1 MPTCKKCGKRG
12 LFLKIESDTGLCLSC
27 NEEFAE
33 EGKILTGKVMEA
45 KSKAAS
51 SKDPDEISVACK
63 ALEGYGNELIALNK
77 AYDVEPSQAL
87 LDLIEAH
94 KKIRED
100 LGK

>member
-12 LFLKIESDTGLCLSC
+12 LFLRLESDTGLCLSC
-27 NEEFAE
+27 NGEFAM

-51 SKDPDEISVACK
+51 SKDPDEIAAACR
-63 ALEGYGNELIALNK
+63 ALESYGNELIALDK
-77 AYDVEPSQAL
+77 AYNIEPSQAL

-94 KKIRED
+94 KKIRKD